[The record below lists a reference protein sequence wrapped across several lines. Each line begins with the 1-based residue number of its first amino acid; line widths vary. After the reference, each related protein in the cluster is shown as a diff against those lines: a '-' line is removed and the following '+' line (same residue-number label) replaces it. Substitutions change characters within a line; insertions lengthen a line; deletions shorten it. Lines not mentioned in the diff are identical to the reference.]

1 MVLLHGIPWANLEFG
16 PEASSGFVHLVSCAL
31 EGVVG
36 IGRVGVENGHG
47 KRLGI
52 GLGQG
57 MDRGSAHQRRNLIG
71 KW

>member
-1 MVLLHGIPWANLEFG
+1 MVLLQRVPWANREFG
-16 PEASSGFVHLVSCAL
+16 LKASSGIEHLVSCAL

-36 IGRVGVENGHG
+36 IGRVRAENGHG

-52 GLGQG
+52 GPGQG